1 MPHLSQ
7 KFASRFEADL
17 AAEFLEEH
25 EIETFV
31 SASDA
36 GGAIPALQ
44 TSDGVRLEVATDD
57 LARAEE
63 LVREWRSER
72 DTPLAPLSSRQ
83 KIQSWLTGGLL
94 LLILAW
100 ILGSIF
106 SVAEDRVDIVE
117 KTGTPQKFR

>member
-7 KFASRFEADL
+7 RFAFRFEADL

-57 LARAEE
+57 LA
-63 LVREWRSER
+63 
-72 DTPLAPLSSRQ
+72 
-83 KIQSWLTGGLL
+83 
-94 LLILAW
+94 
-100 ILGSIF
+100 
-106 SVAEDRVDIVE
+106 
-117 KTGTPQKFR
+117 

>member
-44 TSDGVRLEVATDD
+44 TSDGVRLEVTTDD

-72 DTPLAPLSSRQ
+72 DPPLAPLSGRQ
-83 KIQSWLTGGLL
+83 TIQSWLTGGLL
-94 LLILAW
+94 LLVLAW
-100 ILGSIF
+100 ILGSMF